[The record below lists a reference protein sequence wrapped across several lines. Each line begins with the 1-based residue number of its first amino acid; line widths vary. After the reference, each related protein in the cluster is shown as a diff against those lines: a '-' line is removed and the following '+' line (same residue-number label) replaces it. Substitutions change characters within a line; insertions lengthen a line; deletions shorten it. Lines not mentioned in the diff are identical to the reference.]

1 MKRKSVNLAKEDK
14 KEGRRKEKMAE
25 LKEVDIDLIDEPE
38 APARLDPQDD
48 EIYELAES
56 IAEIG
61 LINPLTVKPK
71 ENGRYE
77 IIAGHRRYLACK
89 LAGLKKVPVIVSDKA
104 EERAAEIMLTENV
117 ARKNMSP
124 IEEAAM
130 LKELS
135 DLKGYGIGALAR
147 ITGKSK
153 SWVRERLDLLFLKP
167 ELQKALH
174 EGKINIKQAKIL
186 DKVEEDD
193 IRARWLKEAIAGH
206 ATANTLEMWYRS
218 YLADKEYIE
227 DAEKY
232 LDELREERK
241 FEPPKGQCYICGERL
256 EYDRL
261 VSIIICKKCKFE
273 LTKAIMEVKDAGI
286 RVDEH
291 SFRDSN
297 VDSDN
302 REETEQVRT
311 EN

>member
-1 MKRKSVNLAKEDK
+1 
-14 KEGRRKEKMAE
+14 MAE

-38 APARLDPQDD
+38 APARLEVED
-48 EIYELAES
+48 EDLYELAES

-61 LINPLTVKPK
+61 LINPITVKSK
-71 ENGRYE
+71 EGGRYE
-77 IIAGHRRYLACK
+77 VIAGHRRLLACK

-104 EERAAEIMLTENV
+104 KERAAEIMITENV
-117 ARKNMSP
+117 ARKDMSP

-153 SWVRERLDLLFLKP
+153 SWVRERLDLLFLRP

-174 EGKINIKQAKIL
+174 EGKINIKQARIL

-218 YLADKEYIE
+218 YTQDKEYI
-227 DAEKY
+227 DNVDQY
-232 LDELREERK
+232 LDEIEREK
-241 FEPPKGQCYICGERL
+241 VFEPPKGQCYICSEKL
-256 EYDRL
+256 PYERL

-273 LTKAIMEVKDAGI
+273 LTKAIMEARDA
-286 RVDEH
+286 RVSVDEH
-291 SFRDSN
+291 SWSDSAM
-297 VDSDN
+297 DITD
-302 REETEQVRT
+302 REKVKQAGS